1 MRGFH
6 RNMRNICDAR
16 RGFRSR
22 GNRDRS
28 NSFNIKSRLP
38 QKADGFLLF
47 IPYICRAV
55 FSVPGDVL
63 RSDSAIEIWRSAP
76 PSGWLLFRL

>member
-6 RNMRNICDAR
+6 RNMRNICDVR
-16 RGFRSR
+16 CGFRSR

-55 FSVPGDVL
+55 FSWHGGVFKSGF
-63 RSDSAIEIWRSAP
+63 AIEIWKSAP